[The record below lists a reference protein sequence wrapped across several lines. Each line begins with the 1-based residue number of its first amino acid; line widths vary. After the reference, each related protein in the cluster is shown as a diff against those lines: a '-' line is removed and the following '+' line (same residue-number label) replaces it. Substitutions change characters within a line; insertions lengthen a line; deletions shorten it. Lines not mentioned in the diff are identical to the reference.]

1 MLLNKYST
9 PAERARGCTFSERFS
24 NAIDIA
30 KNGGTITGT
39 LTYNDGGA
47 LFSGSQKVVYNTK
60 LGIKT
65 ISFWITLT
73 TTTQEIIKL
82 TSSHSISV
90 SAGTLA
96 ATGFASPTIRVN
108 GVATTT
114 ITTAKSFVEID
125 TATAID
131 CNDIQVGYIT
141 GYGNFIMDDL
151 KFWTAQLT
159 TQEALDYFANA
170 TYTYVNKLQVHYP
183 MTMEYHDPTNLKVL
197 DASGRGNHATYVSGL
212 VKKQCRGYQFSTAVS
227 KYLTVPTTVN
237 ITSSAT
243 GFTLSFFLL
252 LNTTAVLNQRVIW
265 QKSATD
271 GMKILKAGATTS
283 LQAEMIS
290 GGSLTSQ
297 LATGAVGDGRPVN
310 FTLVHDGTIQ
320 TWYVNGVQVSQDT
333 AAAYGSTTNAM
344 TIGAGDGVMVDG
356 EMYDFKCSYENWT
369 PLQILDNYLTT
380 RKQLNMI

>member
-1 MLLNKYST
+1 
-9 PAERARGCTFSERFS
+9 
-24 NAIDIA
+24 
-30 KNGGTITGT
+30 
-39 LTYNDGGA
+39 
-47 LFSGSQKVVYNTK
+47 
-60 LGIKT
+60 
-65 ISFWITLT
+65 
-73 TTTQEIIKL
+73 
-82 TSSHSISV
+82 
-90 SAGTLA
+90 
-96 ATGFASPTIRVN
+96 
-108 GVATTT
+108 
-114 ITTAKSFVEID
+114 
-125 TATAID
+125 
-131 CNDIQVGYIT
+131 
-141 GYGNFIMDDL
+141 
-151 KFWTAQLT
+151 
-159 TQEALDYFANA
+159 
-170 TYTYVNKLQVHYP
+170 